1 MTQIVLTLALIFI
14 VYFIGY
20 YMGRKAVVDEVRR
33 MTKELKELE
42 ERNNDAT
49 KM

>member
-20 YMGRKAVVDEVRR
+20 AIGRKDVVDDIRQ
-33 MTKELKELE
+33 MTKELKDKDE
-42 ERNNDAT
+42 
-49 KM
+49 M